1 MGRDAGVLRRH
12 QLRPENRPRMEP
24 KMINEKLAAAIDQ
37 SRDYLIAYM
46 IEKGVP
52 IGVNAVR
59 CDITLH
65 TARGWQP
72 TMTGEIVQF
81 SLDAPDLPEASHASH
96 HSWRLP

>member
-1 MGRDAGVLRRH
+1 
-12 QLRPENRPRMEP
+12 
-24 KMINEKLAAAIDQ
+24 MINEKLAAAINQ

-46 IEKGVP
+46 IKKGVP
-52 IGVNAVR
+52 IGIDAVR

-81 SLDAPDLPEASHASH
+81 SLDPPELPKASHASH
-96 HSWRLP
+96 HSG

>member
-1 MGRDAGVLRRH
+1 MP
-12 QLRPENRPRMEP
+12 QL
-24 KMINEKLAAAIDQ
+24 NETLLAAINQ

-46 IEKGVP
+46 IEKGMP

-65 TARGWQP
+65 TARSWQP

-81 SLDAPDLPEASHASH
+81 SLDLPEASHASH
-96 HSWRLP
+96 HSG